1 MTKLSYQV
9 WPYTY
14 MHDFRPTRQHV
25 HAVKLVMHALH
36 VPCVSLFVY
45 HMPCMVG
52 SSRHIILLIP
62 LHWRLLCLNTLIY
75 TLTRPLYIFYACE
88 RARVRPR
95 RVQLMIYVSPIQDL
109 MGQAYVFI
117 WYDISWLY
125 IKAN

>member
-25 HAVKLVMHALH
+25 HAVKLIMHALH
-36 VPCVSLFVY
+36 VPCVSLFVH

-62 LHWRLLCLNTLIY
+62 LHWRLFCLNTLIY
-75 TLTRPLYIFYACE
+75 TLTRPLYIYFMHVKELGLGHDGYNWWYMHLQFKIWW
-88 RARVRPR
+88 VKH
-95 RVQLMIYVSPIQDL
+95 
-109 MGQAYVFI
+109 VFI
-117 WYDISWLY
+117 WYDISWLH